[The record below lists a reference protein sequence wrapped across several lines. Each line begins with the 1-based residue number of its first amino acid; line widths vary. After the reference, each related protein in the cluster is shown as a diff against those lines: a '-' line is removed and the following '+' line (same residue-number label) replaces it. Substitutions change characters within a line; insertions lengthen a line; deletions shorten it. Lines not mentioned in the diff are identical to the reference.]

1 MEPGSL
7 VMERKMLM
15 GIDLAPNFDPAEIR
29 VRWVDTPPGAGWSN
43 ALRTDEA
50 VRASHPNW
58 SLAHARRGLHD
69 RGIVHRPDLNIPRA
83 DRLRSDFDYHQAG
96 RMTSVWPVLATSP
109 HRLNARRSVDSRCG
123 RGRSIQPRSRRP
135 AGRWTGNLSGRR
147 GHTLCR
153 PATNECVPAVRQ
165 CGPELVDQTGAR
177 RINNM
182 VLAWCLRRP
191 PHVIR
196 PTGGHPTRGADSLP
210 RDGARSGNRGCN
222 PIRRARPRG

>member
-1 MEPGSL
+1 MAQSPDRMTSPMESSGRQL
-7 VMERKMLM
+7 TT
-15 GIDLAPNFDPAEIR
+15 G
-29 VRWVDTPPGAGWSN
+29 PPQM
-43 ALRTDEA
+43 
-50 VRASHPNW
+50 
-58 SLAHARRGLHD
+58 HD

-165 CGPELVDQTGAR
+165 CGPELVGSNWCAPNKQYGPGMVSSPPPGHDQADWRSSYAWRGRSATR
-177 RINNM
+177 RSTI
-182 VLAWCLRRP
+182 
-191 PHVIR
+191 
-196 PTGGHPTRGADSLP
+196 
-210 RDGARSGNRGCN
+210 
-222 PIRRARPRG
+222 